1 MAKTKTATGRKET
14 TPLMR
19 QYQEIKEKHPGTL
32 LLFRVGDFYETFSD
46 DAITISRELGIT
58 LTRRNNAGDQT
69 PLAGFPY
76 HALDSYLPKLVKKG
90 FRVAVCDQAEDPA
103 QAKAAGRKLV
113 NREITEVVTPG
124 VTLSDKVLDRNR
136 NNYVAA
142 VHPGPKAY
150 GLAFADI
157 STGEFSVSELPLKEL
172 REVLASLSPAEILI
186 SKKLK
191 SSVPD
196 WLTTYVVTWQE
207 EWIYEGRYGYDV
219 LLEHFGTHSL
229 KGFGVEELETAHVAA
244 GALLHYVRE
253 NQRASLGHLRTLS
266 AFDNTGYMM
275 LDASTKRNLELITSM
290 QQGGTE
296 GTLISI
302 LDQTGTAMGGRL
314 LRKWLMRPLKTL
326 ADIRGRMQAVEV
338 LHIRHDLRQQLREI
352 LREVGDLERLVSR
365 ICVKRANARELR
377 QLNDSLGRIPDVKKL
392 LSDVDDSL
400 LGTIGGQLTVLT
412 ELQDRL
418 DTALVD
424 DPPAGIRDGGFI
436 RDGYSEELDEIR
448 DIARHGKEY
457 IARIQKDLVERTQI
471 PSLKLGYNRV
481 FGYYIEVTNAHKNKV
496 PDDFI
501 RKQTL
506 VNAERY
512 ITPELKEIEEKILSS
527 EERSQVM
534 EQELFMELL
543 DAVAG
548 HAEAVQNNADALAQL
563 DCLQSLAEVAYRY
576 NYVKP
581 SVNDGTAIE
590 IRGGRHPVVER
601 FLPQGE
607 PFIPNDVTLDSESDQ
622 ILVITGPNM
631 AGKSIILRQTGLIV
645 LLAQVGSFVPAKEAK
660 IGVVDKI
667 FTRVG
672 ASDNL
677 AAGES
682 TFLVEM
688 NEAANILNNA
698 SPRSLIL
705 LDEIGRGTSTFDGLS
720 IAWSLAEYLHNQP
733 SVAAKTLFA
742 THYHELNELE
752 NLYERIVNYNI
763 LVKEHKCRIIFLR
776 KLVRGGAD
784 HSYGIQV
791 AAMAGLP
798 QLLILRAKE
807 ILGNLESHSL
817 DVTQSA
823 GTLEEGRRSRESA
836 DRGRLSGRKDGV
848 AQGEEEEIERIGDEG
863 EAGQNDPAGQSGQAD
878 QDEQAGQREPDGHRE
893 QTGTEASSAARK
905 KAVAREA
912 LRQTERQGLITQ
924 MSLFQAEIDPNLE
937 AVRNKLE
944 SVDPNRITPIE
955 ALMLITELRRTLMR
969 PDDE

>member
-1 MAKTKTATGRKET
+1 
-14 TPLMR
+14 MR

-76 HALDSYLPKLVKKG
+76 HALESYLPKLVKKG
-90 FRVAVCDQAEDPA
+90 YRVAVCDQSEDPA
-103 QAKAAGRKLV
+103 QARAAGRKLV

-124 VTLSDKVLDRNR
+124 VTMSDKVLDRNR
-136 NNYVAA
+136 NNYVAS
-142 VHPGPKAY
+142 VHPGATSY

-157 STGEFSVSELPLKEL
+157 STGEFAVSELPQNEL
-172 REVLASLSPAEILI
+172 REVLASLEPAEILI
-186 SKKLK
+186 NKKLK
-191 SSVPD
+191 STVPE
-196 WLTTYVVTWQE
+196 WLSSYVITWLE
-207 EWIYEGRYGYDV
+207 EWVYEGRYGYDV

-229 KGFGVEELETAHVAA
+229 KGFGIEELGTAHIAA

-253 NQRASLGHLRTLS
+253 NQKASLGHLRTVY
-266 AFDNTGYMM
+266 AFDNTGYML
-275 LDASTKRNLELITSM
+275 LDSSTKRNLELITSLHK
-290 QQGGTE
+290 GSTE

-302 LDQTGTAMGGRL
+302 LDETDTAMGGRL
-314 LRKWLMRPLKTL
+314 LRRWLMRPLK
-326 ADIRGRMQAVEV
+326 DPGEIRRRLQAVEV
-338 LHIRHDLRQQLREI
+338 LYIRHDLRQQLREI
-352 LREVGDLERLVSR
+352 LGEIGDLERLVSR
-365 ICVKRANARELR
+365 ICVKRANARELK
-377 QLNDSLGRIPDVKKL
+377 QLNDSLNRLPGIKT
-392 LSDVDDSL
+392 L
-400 LGTIGGQLTVLT
+400 LGDLEDPLLGEIDGRLSIQA
-412 ELQDRL
+412 ELQERIDA
-418 DTALVD
+418 ALVD

-436 RDGYSEELDEIR
+436 RDGYSGELDEIR
-448 DIARHGKEY
+448 DIARNGKEY
-457 IARIQKDLVERTQI
+457 IARIQKELVERTHI

-481 FGYYIEVTNAHKNKV
+481 FGYYIEVTNAHKDKV

-527 EERSQVM
+527 EERSQVL
-534 EQELFMELL
+534 EQELFQELL
-543 DAVAG
+543 EVVAG
-548 HAEAVQNNADALAQL
+548 QAEFIQNNADALAQI
-563 DCLQSLAEVAYRY
+563 DSLQSLAEVAYRY

-581 SVNDGTAIE
+581 SVHEGTEIAIT
-590 IRGGRHPVVER
+590 GGRHPVVER

-607 PFIPNDVTLDSESDQ
+607 PFIPNDVTVDSESDQ
-622 ILVITGPNM
+622 ILIITGPNM

-645 LLAQVGSFVPAKEAK
+645 LLAQVGSFVPAKEAR
-660 IGVVDKI
+660 ISVVDKI

-720 IAWSLAEYLHNQP
+720 IAWALAEYLHNQP

-752 NLYERIVNYNI
+752 TLYDRIINYNI
-763 LVKEHKCRIIFLR
+763 QVKEHKGRIIFLR
-776 KLVRGGAD
+776 KLVPGGAD

-817 DVTQSA
+817 DVTRSS
-823 GTLEEGRRSRESA
+823 GTLGKGA
-836 DRGRLSGRKDGV
+836 AAGV
-848 AQGEEEEIERIGDEG
+848 D
-863 EAGQNDPAGQSGQAD
+863 EAGGAESPGRGKIA
-878 QDEQAGQREPDGHRE
+878 
-893 QTGTEASSAARK
+893 ASARK
-905 KAVAREA
+905 KTAAREA
-912 LRQTERQGLITQ
+912 LRQTERQGVIAQ
-924 MSLFQAEIDPNLE
+924 MSLFQTDIDPNLE
-937 AVRNKLE
+937 TVKNKLE
-944 SVDPNRITPIE
+944 SADPNRMTPIE
-955 ALMLITELRRTLMR
+955 ALMLLTELRRLLTR
-969 PDDE
+969 SED